1 MYTIINAN
9 TYLYPWVILTI
20 RSQIGELIYW
30 CISDVHAEEDILQA
44 YHTTIYKG
52 VVLDNLPQHGSWI
65 SLQDINRL

>member
-9 TYLYPWVILTI
+9 TYFAPWVILLL
-20 RSQIGELIYW
+20 RSHLGEEGYW
-30 CISDVHAEEDILQA
+30 CISDVHAEEDILRV